1 MRGIEPRAFRMQ
13 SERSTTELHPR
24 LVTGKGKIKI
34 KIDFT
39 CESREQNSKEL
50 VSRPSCAPST
60 SRVTDN
66 ADCDSARTVSNL
78 SAEMVFESPRKKRKV
93 MYLQPRNTSSEFP
106 RLWNVTRTLY
116 VTNAYL
122 TSIPDPGTRPSS
134 STDQV
139 TIIRPLALAL
149 KVSGPVS
156 SSTFKLFV
164 VTNSDLF

>member
-1 MRGIEPRAFRMQ
+1 MQ

-34 KIDFT
+34 KIAFT
-39 CESREQNSKEL
+39 YESREQNSKEL

-60 SRVTDN
+60 SRVTD
-66 ADCDSARTVSNL
+66 CDSVRTVSNL

-122 TSIPDPGTRPSS
+122 TSIPDPGTGPSS